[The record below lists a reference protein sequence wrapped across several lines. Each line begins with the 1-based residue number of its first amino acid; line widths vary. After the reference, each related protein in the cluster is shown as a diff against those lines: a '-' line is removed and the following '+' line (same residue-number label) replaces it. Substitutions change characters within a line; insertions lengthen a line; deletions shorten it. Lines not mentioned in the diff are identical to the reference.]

1 MFDVIQFSS
10 LGEFLNMGGY
20 AFNVWA
26 VYALFVVFFSV
37 NLYYPLMRKR
47 QIFGEQKRRLIVNKE
62 MHTQNDDNSKVENV
76 ARHVGGEDL

>member
-10 LGEFLNMGGY
+10 FGEFLNMGGY

-47 QIFGEQKRRLIVNKE
+47 HIFSEQKRRLIVNKE
-62 MHTQNDDNSKVENV
+62 MHPKNDDNKEIEKP
-76 ARHVGGEDL
+76 ATHVGGEDV

>member
-37 NLYYPLMRKR
+37 NLYYPLM
-47 QIFGEQKRRLIVNKE
+47 QKKSHLDPK
-62 MHTQNDDNSKVENV
+62 NDDNKEVENL
-76 ARHVGGEDL
+76 ATHVGGEDV

>member
-1 MFDVIQFSS
+1 MFDAIQFSS

-47 QIFGEQKRRLIVNKE
+47 HIFSEQKRRLIVNKE
-62 MHTQNDDNSKVENV
+62 MHPKNDDNKEVENL
-76 ARHVGGEDL
+76 ATHVGGEDV

>member
-47 QIFGEQKRRLIVNKE
+47 HIFSEQKRRLIVNKE
-62 MHTQNDDNSKVENV
+62 MHPKNDDDKEIENL
-76 ARHVGGEDL
+76 ATHVGGEDV

>member
-20 AFNVWA
+20 AFNVWT

>member
-62 MHTQNDDNSKVENV
+62 MHTQNDDNSEVENL

>member
-20 AFNVWA
+20 AFNVWT

-62 MHTQNDDNSKVENV
+62 MHTQNDDNSEVENL

>member
-1 MFDVIQFSS
+1 MQFSS

-62 MHTQNDDNSKVENV
+62 MHTQNDDNSEVENL

>member
-37 NLYYPLMRKR
+37 NLYYPLMQKKH
-47 QIFGEQKRRLIVNKE
+47 IFSEQKRRLIVNKE
-62 MHTQNDDNSKVENV
+62 MHPKNDDNKEVGNLATHVE
-76 ARHVGGEDL
+76 GEDV

>member
-1 MFDVIQFSS
+1 MFDAIQFSS

-47 QIFGEQKRRLIVNKE
+47 HIFSEQKRRLIVNKE
-62 MHTQNDDNSKVENV
+62 MHPKNDDNKEIEKP
-76 ARHVGGEDL
+76 ATHVGGEDV